1 MRKRNNMPGRLTK
14 RGERG
19 NLPKSFVTENPET
32 DRVYRVVQ
40 VFPASG
46 RLSLIDVFDN
56 YDEAVAKVD
65 TAKGQGLYYY
75 VYGNSNRILYSSEE
89 G

>member
-1 MRKRNNMPGRLTK
+1 MPGRLTK

-19 NLPKSFVTENPET
+19 NLPKSFVTEIPET
-32 DRVYRVVQ
+32 DRVYRIIQ
-40 VFPASG
+40 LFPDTG

-65 TAKGQGLYYY
+65 IAKEQGLYYY